1 LEIDGMSKDWSREDY
16 LEEDLRRNSEEI
28 RQLTKLQ
35 HENASTVRQLTGE
48 VSRMNSNLSQEL
60 DRRHTVME
68 KHEARLRDL
77 EGWRSRSGAY
87 WAIVG
92 TFAGAAAALLVKQLG
107 GELLP

>member
-1 LEIDGMSKDWSREDY
+1 
-16 LEEDLRRNSEEI
+16 
-28 RQLTKLQ
+28 
-35 HENASTVRQLTGE
+35 
-48 VSRMNSNLSQEL
+48 
-60 DRRHTVME
+60 ME